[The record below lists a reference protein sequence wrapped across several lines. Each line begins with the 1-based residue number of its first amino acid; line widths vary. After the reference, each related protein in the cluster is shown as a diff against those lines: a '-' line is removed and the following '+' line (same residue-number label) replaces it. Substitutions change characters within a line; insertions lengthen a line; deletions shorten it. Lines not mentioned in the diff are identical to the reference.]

1 MVMFG
6 WFKKKHPDKPQ
17 TPDNSL
23 RAVPGAGV
31 YRDNSGQVMYNLLDP
46 VMQQFLGRCVGAIKK
61 AGIRAKG
68 TGSFSILL
76 GDEQEAELQLDQFWS
91 EYCGSQD
98 AGIFGRVAEAAKR
111 AAGGG

>member
-1 MVMFG
+1 MFG
-6 WFKKKHPDKPQ
+6 WFEKKPADQPQAPD
-17 TPDNSL
+17 TGL
-23 RAVPGAGV
+23 RPVPGAGV
-31 YRDNSGQVMYNLLDP
+31 FRDGSGQVKYNLLDP

-76 GDEQEAELQLDQFWS
+76 GEDQKAELQLDQFWK
-91 EYCGSQD
+91 EFCDSQD
-98 AGIFGRVAEAAKR
+98 ADVFGRVAEAAKQ